1 MIDAPASSFSTAA
14 SAMPVAARRVRPAH
28 KWHLAL
34 AMLAAMIAL
43 FALYFNT
50 ARSFVS
56 IWNSSETF
64 AHGYV
69 ILPISLWLIWRR
81 RANFN
86 ALPAR
91 PYWPALVLLLMLGA
105 GWLLAR
111 MGEVQVVMQ
120 YSFAAMI
127 PIVALAIMG
136 RQLAWSLAFPLL
148 FVLMAVPFGEVFVDP
163 LVNFTADF
171 TVRAVELT
179 GIPVLRSGTHFELPT
194 GNWSVIEGCSG
205 VRYLIS
211 SITLGALYAYLTYR
225 STMRRALF
233 MVAAVV
239 APIIANGFRAFMIV
253 MIGHF
258 SKMELAVGV
267 DHLLYGWV
275 FFGLVMF
282 LMFWI
287 GSFWREDTDI
297 APLPVATTVGRN
309 GVDITDG
316 ASGASTGSMLSIT
329 LAVVMALAIWP
340 LYAAYADRA
349 VFNPKPVTLKTGAI
363 GATWTPTSAFSDW
376 AARYATPAASYNAV
390 FRPSTAA
397 GSEPNSATPVA
408 MSMLYYR
415 NQRDGKVVI
424 SSVNRLV
431 EYEDVIHQLRAG
443 GRVEQ
448 VGGRSL
454 ALREATLQGPG
465 GTILVW
471 HWYWIDHVHTASDY
485 AGKLL
490 QAKAKLLLRGD
501 DGAAILLSAPV
512 KGDPEVARSAL
523 RAFLNANLPAIDAA
537 LAAANSN

>member
-1 MIDAPASSFSTAA
+1 MIDAPASSFPTAA
-14 SAMPVAARRVRPAH
+14 SAAPVAANLVRPVQ

-34 AMLAAMIAL
+34 ALLAAMVAL
-43 FALYFNT
+43 FGLYFST
-50 ARSFVS
+50 AKSFVT

-81 RANFN
+81 RANFDT
-86 ALPAR
+86 LPAR
-91 PYWPALVLLLMLGA
+91 PYWPALALLLLLGA

-120 YSFAAMI
+120 YGFAAMI
-127 PIVALAIMG
+127 PVVALAIMG

-171 TVRAVELT
+171 TVKAVELT
-179 GIPVLRSGTHFELPT
+179 GIPVLRSGTRFELPT
-194 GNWSVIEGCSG
+194 GSWSVIEGCSG

-225 STMRRALF
+225 STTRRALF
-233 MVAAVV
+233 MVTAVV

-267 DHLLYGWV
+267 DHILYGWV

-287 GSFWREDTDI
+287 GSFWREDTDVE
-297 APLPVATTVGRN
+297 PVPVAAVGRN
-309 GVDITDG
+309 AVD
-316 ASGASTGSMLSIT
+316 ASASASSMLSVT
-329 LAVVMALAIWP
+329 LAVIVALAIWP

-349 VFNPKPVTLKTGAI
+349 VFNPKPVILQTNAI
-363 GATWTPTSAFSDW
+363 GTGWTPAAAFSDW
-376 AARYATPAASYNAV
+376 VARYATPAASYNAV
-390 FRPSTAA
+390 FHQSTAA
-397 GSEPNSATPVA
+397 GTQPVATTPVA
-408 MSMLYYR
+408 ISMLYYR

-431 EYEDVIHQLRAG
+431 EYEDVIHQLRNV
-443 GRVEQ
+443 GRVEE

-454 ALREATLQGPG
+454 ALREATLEGPR

-471 HWYWIDHVHTASDY
+471 HWYWIDGQYTASDY

-490 QAKAKLLLRGD
+490 QAKAKLLLHGD

-512 KGDPEVARSAL
+512 TGDPEPARVAL
-523 RAFLNANLPAIDAA
+523 RAFLNANLPTIDAA
-537 LAAANSN
+537 LAAARSN